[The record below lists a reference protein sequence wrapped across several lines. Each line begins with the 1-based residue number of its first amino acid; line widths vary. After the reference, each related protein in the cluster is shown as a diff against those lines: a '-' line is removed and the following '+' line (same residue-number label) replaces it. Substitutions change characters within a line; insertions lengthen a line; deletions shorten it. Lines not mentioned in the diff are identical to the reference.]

1 MRTDRDVTFISDSE
15 VRDSLAEAANLRQ
28 DRDAVRALIDK
39 AKQAKGLTHRE
50 AAVLLEIDD
59 PALEREVFAAAREV
73 KMRIYGNRIVLFAP
87 LYVSNHCVN
96 ECGYCGYKHSNK
108 DIVRKRLSMEEL
120 AREVEILEAMGHKR
134 LALEAGEDPVNCDM
148 DYILDCIRTIYSLKF
163 DNGSIRRINVNI
175 AATTVEDYRRLA
187 EAEIGTY
194 ILFQETYHRPT
205 YERMHKKGP
214 KRNYA
219 WHTEAMDRA
228 MTAGIEDVGLGV
240 LYGLYD
246 YKYETVA
253 MLMHAEHLE
262 QTFGVG
268 PHTVSVP
275 RLRAAE
281 GVSLDNYPHLVDDDA
296 FRRIVA
302 VLRLAVPYAG
312 LILSTRES
320 PEFRDEVIDLGISQ
334 ISAGSST
341 GVGGYYRDH
350 AGEARLNGVAGGE
363 DKPQFEV
370 GDHRSPREVLQS
382 LCAKGYLPSYC
393 TACYRE
399 GRTGD
404 RFMALAK
411 SGQIANICGPNAIL
425 TFKEYLLDY
434 GDEEMRAIGEK
445 AIRENLAHI
454 PRESVRRMT
463 EKLLDRIEQGE
474 RDLQF

>member
-1 MRTDRDVTFISDSE
+1 MRTGKDVPFISDGE
-15 VRDSLAEAANLRQ
+15 IRDSLETAKALKNDRAAVGAILE
-28 DRDAVRALIDK
+28 K

-59 PALEREVFAAAREV
+59 PDLERKLFRAAREV
-73 KMRIYGNRIVLFAP
+73 KFRIYGNRIVLFAP
-87 LYVSNHCVN
+87 LYVSNYCVN
-96 ECGYCGYKHSNK
+96 ECAYCGYKHSN
-108 DIVRKRLSMEEL
+108 DSFPRKRLSMQEL
-120 AREVEILEAMGHKR
+120 AREVEILESMGHKR
-134 LALEAGEDPVNCDM
+134 LALEAGEDPVNCDLA
-148 DYILDCIRTIYSLKF
+148 YILDCIRTIYGLKF
-163 DNGSIRRINVNI
+163 ANGSIRRINVNI
-175 AATTVEDYRRLA
+175 AATTVENYRRLA

-205 YERMHKKGP
+205 YEVLHRKGP
-214 KRNYA
+214 KRDYA

-228 MTAGIEDVGLGV
+228 MEGGIEDVGLGV

-246 YKYETVA
+246 YKYDTVA

-262 QTFGVG
+262 AKFGVG

-275 RLRAAE
+275 RLRPAE
-281 GVSLDNYPHLVDDDA
+281 GVTPEVYPHLVNDDA

-302 VLRLAVPYAG
+302 VLRLSVPYAG
-312 LILSTRES
+312 MILSTREE
-320 PEFRDEVIDLGISQ
+320 PEFRDQVIDLGISQ

-341 GVGGYYRDH
+341 GVGGYCRDH
-350 AGEARLNGVAGGE
+350 AGLAAEAGE

-370 GDHRSPREVLQS
+370 GDHRSPREVLKS

-411 SGQIANICGPNAIL
+411 SGQIANICGPNAIV
-425 TFKEYLLDY
+425 TFKEYLQDY
-434 GDEEMRAIGEK
+434 GDDELREIGER
-445 AIRENLAHI
+445 AIRENLEQI
-454 PRESVRRMT
+454 PRQAARRLT
-463 EKLLDRIEQGE
+463 EDMLARIEKGE
-474 RDLQF
+474 RDLRI